1 MQDVKIIDI
10 DNVQWNIKDQEARNG
25 ITALEELGNILDWEE
40 LIDCNVGNT
49 KIFGNEH
56 ILPKGTWLVI
66 LHQDMTYPVNT
77 WVMMGLEASNNT
89 HPRRVNIIYN
99 DINGG
104 FAECMAF
111 VVSDGTTKVKAMA
124 YYYGSPNGNNKMLNA
139 FSAIKLHN

>member
-1 MQDVKIIDI
+1 MADVKIIDI
-10 DNVQWNIKDQEARNG
+10 DNEQWNMKDQEARNR
-25 ITALEELGNILDWEE
+25 IANLEELGNILDWEE
-40 LIDCNVGNT
+40 LKDCNVGNT
-49 KIFGNEH
+49 EIFGNEH
-56 ILPKGTWLVI
+56 TLPKGTWLVI

-77 WVMMGLEASNNT
+77 WVMMGLEAGNNI

-111 VVSDGTTKVKAMA
+111 VVSDGTTKVKSFA
-124 YYYGSPNGNNKMLNA
+124 YYYGSPSGNNKMLNT

>member
-1 MQDVKIIDI
+1 MQEVKIIDI
-10 DNVQWNIKDQEARNG
+10 DNVQWNIKDQEARNR
-25 ITALEELGNILDWEE
+25 IANLEELGNILDWEE
-40 LIDCNVGNT
+40 LRPCNIGNT
-49 KIFGNEH
+49 EIFGNEYT
-56 ILPKGTWLVI
+56 LPKGTWLVI
-66 LHQDMTYPVNT
+66 LHQDMTVPVYT

-111 VVSDGTTKVKAMA
+111 VVSDGTTKVKAMT
-124 YYYGSPNGNNKMLNA
+124 YYYGSPSGNNMMLNV